1 METIAAL
8 MRTKNMRNL
17 LLGIFAL
24 VMVVFGDSSAFALD
38 PMGPPTAGLEQGQ
51 FRAGVDYSYS
61 KMDLELTDGTYV
73 EYLDGILFDSGEA
86 TSFALKDFKAS
97 KAYVNLGYGFAD
109 NCEGF
114 LRVGGTKGEF
124 DDSIWVDSE
133 EFDSGNDLAVGGG
146 LKATFFEEGDL
157 KLGVL
162 VQGSWAEH
170 QGQLDSPNW
179 TGPDF
184 VDIDMVEVQMAAG
197 ASYTWEGIISVYG
210 GPFFHFVSGDL
221 EDTVG
226 ASVTGL
232 GELLNSEYDWE
243 IEEDSTFGGYIGAQL
258 EVAEGCSFNVEYQFT
273 AAANAFG
280 ASILWRF

>member
-1 METIAAL
+1 METTAAL
-8 MRTKNMRNL
+8 TKTKNMRNL
-17 LLGIFAL
+17 LLGILAL
-24 VMVVFGDSSAFALD
+24 VIVGLGSSSAFALD

-61 KMDLELTDGTYV
+61 EMDLELTDGTFV
-73 EYLDGILFDSGEA
+73 EYLDGVFFDSGEA
-86 TSFALKDFKAS
+86 TSFALKDFEAS

-114 LRVGGTKGEF
+114 LRVGGAKGEF
-124 DDSIWVDSE
+124 DDSIWLDSE
-133 EFDSGNDLAVGGG
+133 EFDSGSNLAVGGG
-146 LKATFFEEGDL
+146 IKATFFEEGGL
-157 KLGVL
+157 KLGAL
-162 VQGSWAEH
+162 LQGSWAEY

-184 VDIDMVEVQMAAG
+184 VEIDMTEVQIAVG
-197 ASYTWEGIISVYG
+197 ASYTWEERFCVYG

-221 EDTVG
+221 DDTVG